1 MAQIAKRTVTY
12 LAVSQA
18 FGQIMTAMILS
29 TTALVGNMLATDKAL
44 ATLPHALSWVAL
56 ALVAIP
62 VSRSTWRR

>member
-29 TTALVGNMLATDKAL
+29 ATALAPRGPSEYTVPAAWQSGAPAWKAT
-44 ATLPHALSWVAL
+44 P
-56 ALVAIP
+56 P
-62 VSRSTWRR
+62 RP